1 MSAPGN
7 PPVTGGP
14 GPRWRASYTGPNL
27 RVSDAER
34 AEAAERLSGHY
45 ADGRLDE
52 ATFNERLDQ
61 AMSAKIQSDLS
72 ALFTD
77 LPGAGAPQPA
87 PRTPPAVAAGGR
99 RARRPR
105 ILFLVFVIVVA
116 AAVGHALA
124 NSYVPWV
131 LFGLLA
137 FGWLR
142 YGPRR
147 RGRP

>member
-7 PPVTGGP
+7 PPWTRASGP
-14 GPRWRASYTGPNL
+14 SRRASYTGTHL

-34 AEAAERLSGHY
+34 AEAAEQLSRHY

-61 AMSAKIQSDLS
+61 AMSAKTQSDLS

-77 LPGAGAPQPA
+77 LPGAEAPQP
-87 PRTPPAVAAGGR
+87 TPPAVRGS
-99 RARRPR
+99 RARRSR
-105 ILFLVFVIVVA
+105 ILFLVVIIVIA
-116 AAVGHALA
+116 AAVGQALA
-124 NSYVPWV
+124 HSFVPWV
-131 LFGLLA
+131 LFGLLV

-142 YGPRR
+142 YGQRQ
-147 RGRP
+147 RGRL